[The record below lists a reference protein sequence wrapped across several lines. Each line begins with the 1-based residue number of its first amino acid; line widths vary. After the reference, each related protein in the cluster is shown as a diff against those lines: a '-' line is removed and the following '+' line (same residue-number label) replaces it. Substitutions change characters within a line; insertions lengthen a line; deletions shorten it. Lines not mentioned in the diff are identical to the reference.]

1 MTKPT
6 TIHTER
12 IDGKL
17 VGLPVNIEQP
27 DIKAA
32 LDKLIGLSEARREAF
47 VVRDTA
53 SNKLAQA
60 MTHEAD
66 DIARAM
72 FDDLTF
78 APEGVAQSTL
88 EAQEVARNAQ
98 TRLNGIVKAQRLA
111 VAELDAA
118 IEAHGAKWARSLRER
133 GLSAVLTVTTA
144 LDMAVNAKA
153 ALDEA
158 VGVLIMLKRR
168 ETGDEPAT
176 ALAMGAGRYVM
187 PLDAAIDSLR
197 AALIEA
203 SREVEAL

>member
-1 MTKPT
+1 MTT

-12 IDGKL
+12 IDGRL
-17 VGLPVNIEQP
+17 VGLPVDIEQP

-32 LDKLIGLSEARREAF
+32 LDKLIELSAARIEARDT
-47 VVRDTA
+47 RDTA
-53 SNKLAQA
+53 NTKLRDAL
-60 MTHEAD
+60 TNEAD
-66 DIARAM
+66 DIAQALLA
-72 FDDLTF
+72 DTSF
-78 APEGVAQSTL
+78 APEGVAESTL
-88 EAQEVARNAQ
+88 DAQTVARTAQ
-98 TRLNGIVKAQRLA
+98 TRLDGIVAARRLA
-111 VAELDAA
+111 VSELDEA
-118 IEAHGAKWARSLRER
+118 IEAHGAKWAQSMRER
-133 GLSAVLTVTTA
+133 GASAVLTVTTA

-158 VGVLIMLKRR
+158 VGVLDMLKRR

-187 PLDAAIDSLR
+187 PLDAAIESLR